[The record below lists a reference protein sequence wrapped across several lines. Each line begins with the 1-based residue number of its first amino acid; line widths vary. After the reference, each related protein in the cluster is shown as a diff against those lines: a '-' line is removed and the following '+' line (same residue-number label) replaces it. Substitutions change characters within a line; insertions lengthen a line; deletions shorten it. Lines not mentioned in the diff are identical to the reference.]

1 MTRVANAKLLDM
13 VSVADVDT
21 EERVDGSLVMILQ
34 LRFGKNQTK
43 LLLISGRQSKVWH
56 LNIWTFEHTVETWCQ
71 NHHEYLEKEN
81 ICFAENNKIR
91 EERGGKYFS
100 RGEEKWRRKGREDNI
115 WISRICF
122 FAEKKTG
129 RNSRKMFREG
139 RF

>member
-43 LLLISGRQSKVWH
+43 LHLISGRQSKVWH
-56 LNIWTFEHTVETWCQ
+56 LNIWTFEHTVETWSQ

-81 ICFAENNKIR
+81 ITEGTVGKCLEKADSEAVISEKLEAE
-91 EERGGKYFS
+91 
-100 RGEEKWRRKGREDNI
+100 
-115 WISRICF
+115 
-122 FAEKKTG
+122 
-129 RNSRKMFREG
+129 FRSNLQS
-139 RF
+139 